1 MAQTAKA
8 RRPRRL
14 ADGSVPERVIQA
26 QILDWLKDS
35 NVLHWRQQSGT
46 VFLGRRS
53 IRMGPEGLPDIVV
66 IVPPGGRLL
75 GLEVK
80 SAKGT
85 LRPSQV
91 AFKALAEASGA
102 AFHVVRT
109 LSQAQ
114 DTVALYMGEVWK
126 QRQSSVGTTQRFGPN

>member
-1 MAQTAKA
+1 MKA
-8 RRPRRL
+8 RRARL
-14 ADGSVPERVIQA
+14 ADGSVPERVIQS
-26 QILDWLKDS
+26 QILSWLKDS
-35 NVLHWRQQSGT
+35 GVLHWRQQSGT

-80 SAKGT
+80 SANGT
-85 LRPSQV
+85 LRPSQK
-91 AFKALAEASGA
+91 AFKELAEASGA

-109 LSQAQ
+109 LTQAQ
-114 DTVALYMGEVWK
+114 DTVAKYMGEIWK
-126 QRQSSVGTTQRFGPN
+126 LRQPSDGRTQKVSGPN